1 MTNTK
6 ANTPKSS
13 PRDVWGA
20 ELKKV
25 LTEAGSSE
33 PLVTTTVFD
42 GSEMPADI
50 VWWRAAGSPVIYIG
64 AGTEN
69 AGSLPVSF
77 ADLLT
82 QTWGPGE
89 VTPES
94 PADIVEW
101 ALWTVRFASGEEV
114 TFFVSPDTT
123 PAQATSNLEI
133 LMDIEL
139 PLVIRFGQTQ
149 MALRDIAKL
158 TPGSVIGFGRGV
170 DEPVELLVNGQ
181 LLARGEA
188 VTVKGAYGIRI
199 SEISSRRERLVT
211 SSLAA
216 GKKTL

>member
-1 MTNTK
+1 MTHTKPNTAK
-6 ANTPKSS
+6 TS
-13 PRDVWGA
+13 PRDVWSA
-20 ELKKV
+20 ELKKL

-50 VWWRAAGSPVIYIG
+50 VWWRAEGSPVIYIG
-64 AGTEN
+64 AGAQN
-69 AGSLPVSF
+69 ARALPLSF
-77 ADLLT
+77 PDLLT

-89 VTPES
+89 LTTES
-94 PADIVEW
+94 PADLVAW
-101 ALWTVRFASGEEV
+101 DLWTVRFAGGEEV
-114 TFFVSPDTT
+114 KFFVSPDIT

-170 DEPVELLVNGQ
+170 DEPVELLINGQ

-188 VTVKGAYGIRI
+188 VTVKGTYGIRI
-199 SEISSRRERLVT
+199 WEISSRRERLVT

-216 GKKTL
+216 GKKIL